1 MAVKLISQEWC
12 PCVNASRMEFICD
25 TDADFKNL
33 PKACVG
39 SSALSIASGSIRM
52 VNTSGKW
59 VPFAE

>member
-12 PCVNASRMEFICD
+12 PCVNDSRKEFICD

-52 VNTSGKW
+52 VNTAGEW